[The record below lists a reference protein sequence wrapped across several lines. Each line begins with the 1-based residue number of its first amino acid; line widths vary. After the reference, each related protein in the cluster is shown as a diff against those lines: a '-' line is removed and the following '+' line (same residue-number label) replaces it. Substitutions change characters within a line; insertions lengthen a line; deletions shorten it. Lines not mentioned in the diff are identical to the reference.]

1 MDVKSRVFTHVI
13 ISMMTVSV
21 NLSGSAETTHTSIF
35 LMVSTSFTVEDG
47 LGAPGAVVA
56 PSALAATCLS
66 TITVML
72 QSPTLTATDEGLTDG
87 LPKDG

>member
-1 MDVKSRVFTHVI
+1 MEARSRVFTHVI
-13 ISMMTVSV
+13 VSMMSVSV
-21 NLSGSAETTHTSIF
+21 NLSGSAETTHTIIF
-35 LMVSTSFTVEDG
+35 LIVSTSLTVKDG
-47 LGAPGAVVA
+47 VGAPGAVVA

-87 LPKDG
+87 FPKDG